1 MPTSSPLSVGT
12 GTVDS
17 ESPEVEGAGGGR
29 LLCSLEGPAADI
41 LLAFGVSDSVE
52 WYL

>member
-17 ESPEVEGAGGGR
+17 ESPEVEGAVGGR
-29 LLCSLEGPAADI
+29 LLCSLEGPAAAI
-41 LLAFGVSDSVE
+41 LLPYMV
-52 WYL
+52 